1 MLMLTLGSHR
11 PDRSVLGLALFMFMM
26 KCEFSC
32 QSLELIS
39 HLVQPVCL
47 NNSEEDAAFL
57 YPTNCRYFLLI
68 LFIHIFG
75 RSIHQF
81 TTASVARFSLAISR
95 NEKNGDENSR
105 TSAFMNVEAWRKN
118 ENTASF
124 DRLVKGALLTVEGY
138 FKPEEWQDAE
148 GVKHN
153 RVILVATKFYEAVE
167 KENTSDSQQGK
178 TQKDK

>member
-1 MLMLTLGSHR
+1 MLLLCYAIHTLLQVTRKHPSVYNSKRSSLLTG
-11 PDRSVLGLALFMFMM
+11 
-26 KCEFSC
+26 
-32 QSLELIS
+32 
-39 HLVQPVCL
+39 
-47 NNSEEDAAFL
+47 
-57 YPTNCRYFLLI
+57 
-68 LFIHIFG
+68 
-75 RSIHQF
+75 HQ
-81 TTASVARFSLAISR
+81 R

-118 ENTASF
+118 ENTSSF

-167 KENTSDSQQGK
+167 KENTPDSQQGK